1 MKLLASI
8 VLASIFMG
16 TFVGLK
22 TQLDQTSKYTQFK
35 NESQELAT
43 IIKNLGGQ
51 DPQASK
57 PKEINI
63 PPKCAVKFEGEN
75 IKALV
80 NGSPHIY
87 PTGVKIYREY
97 LFSIEE
103 NLDIITD
110 NLDNENISRHLRD
123 RYNEEG
129 YTLSENE
136 NVSIS
141 VLENGKEWNLKDKNE
156 GYNHQIKKEDG
167 KLNIYPE
174 EKLSS
179 GIHNLN
185 LLRTE
190 KGVEVSE

>member
-43 IIKNLGGQ
+43 KIQHLGEQ
-51 DPQASK
+51 APQAK
-57 PKEINI
+57 NKHEINI
-63 PPKCAVKFEGEN
+63 PKNCAVKFEGEN
-75 IKALV
+75 IKAIV

-97 LFSIEE
+97 LFTIGDNIDSV
-103 NLDIITD
+103 TD
-110 NLDNENISRHLRD
+110 NLDNENISKHLRN

-141 VLENGKEWNLKDKNE
+141 VKENSKEWNLKDKNE
-156 GYNHQIKKEDG
+156 GYNHLIKKEDG
-167 KLNIYPE
+167 KLNIYPK

-179 GIHNLN
+179 GVHNLN